1 MEIGFTSNHKAKEI
15 VISKGGYMW
24 LFEAKYINM
33 DSDEEFIRKIE
44 FDGDNFF
51 NTEKECY
58 LYAMERALEMKQ
70 KSECL
75 CNLEF
80 VAC

>member
-1 MEIGFTSNHKAKEI
+1 
-15 VISKGGYMW
+15 MW

-33 DSDEEFIRKIE
+33 DRGEELIRKIE

-51 NTEKECY
+51 NTKKECY
-58 LYAMERALEMKQ
+58 LYAMERALEMRQ
-70 KSECL
+70 KNECL

>member
-1 MEIGFTSNHKAKEI
+1 
-15 VISKGGYMW
+15 MW

-33 DSDEEFIRKIE
+33 DSGEEFIRKIE

-51 NTEKECY
+51 NTTKECY
-58 LYAMERALEMKQ
+58 LYAMEKALEMKQ
-70 KSECL
+70 KKKNECL
-75 CNLEF
+75 CSLEF

>member
-1 MEIGFTSNHKAKEI
+1 
-15 VISKGGYMW
+15 MW
-24 LFEAKYINM
+24 LFEAKYTNM

-58 LYAMERALEMKQ
+58 LYAMEKALEMKQ
-70 KSECL
+70 KNECL
-75 CNLEF
+75 CSLEF